1 MATLLGAVIFF
12 VIGWIISA
20 IIIYVVTKLFE
31 QSEGIGTAFLAA
43 LVGAIIYALAYYF
56 LGSGLLAAV
65 VAGLGWLV
73 ALASLYNMSGFRA
86 LGVAIVVWIVAVIVG
101 WFLPTILGPL
111 RRGNYGSND
120 GLVTHR

>member
-1 MATLLGAVIFF
+1 MPELVGGVEVSGSLVGAAIFF

-20 IIIYVVTKLFE
+20 IIIYGITKLFS

-65 VAGLGWLV
+65 VAGLGWLI

-86 LGVAIVVWIVAVIVG
+86 LAVAVVVWIVAAFVG
-101 WFLPTILGPL
+101 WFLPTVLGPL
-111 RRGNYGSND
+111 
-120 GLVTHR
+120 